1 MGSSKSKKFALVLS
15 GGGFLGAFQV
25 GALQQLKENWAS
37 LNPENPMMKFDIVAG
52 VSVGALNGLLV
63 ASDRLDELNEY
74 WEDIAQNGVE
84 EIYTSDFIDTRS
96 QNETIQFKLSLES
109 IRKKLFPG
117 LNLGSISFWQWVKIL
132 FSKNKEQKVL
142 DKIGPLIIN
151 ELKTHLPGF
160 KSITDNT
167 PLRKKLMHLAKRD
180 RIVECIFKCG
190 YVSLND
196 GAYYSLKHNEFD
208 SDQDFALGILASTV
222 MPIVFPPVK
231 EVLTK
236 YLENEKH
243 ENLVDGGVRN
253 VSPLGDVIREIQ
265 KEGNTNTEY
274 TIIIIN
280 CSDGNIQQ
288 TNFSDKNIAQI
299 ALRSLANI
307 AITEIFNHDIKEF
320 VDKNFILKQI
330 KELAP
335 EAKIRDYDYYK
346 DQPGKHLKIFNAII
360 IQPANHLGDS
370 LVATRKL
377 IDERKNHGKEKAL
390 EAILEYTR
398 PDRDQDFI
406 IV

>member
-1 MGSSKSKKFALVLS
+1 MGTPISKKFALVLS

-37 LNPENPMMKFDIVAG
+37 LNPEEPNMKFDIVAG

-63 ASDRLDELNEY
+63 ASDRLEELNQY

-96 QNETIQFKLSLES
+96 QKETIKFNLSLES

-117 LNLGSISFWQWVKIL
+117 LNLGSISFWQWLKIL
-132 FSKNKEQKVL
+132 LSKNKEQKVL
-142 DKIGPLIIN
+142 DKIGPMIIN
-151 ELKTHLPGF
+151 ELKMHLPGF

-180 RIVECIFKCG
+180 HIVDCIFKCG

-196 GAYYSLKHNEFD
+196 GAYYSLKHDDFD
-208 SDQDFALGILASTV
+208 SDRDFALGILASTV
-222 MPIVFPPVK
+222 MPIVFPPVEK
-231 EVLTK
+231 VLTK
-236 YLENEKH
+236 HLENEKH
-243 ENLVDGGVRN
+243 ENLVDGGIRN

-265 KEGNTNTEY
+265 KKGETNTEY

-280 CSDGNIQQ
+280 CSDGRIQH
-288 TNFSDKNIAQI
+288 TDYSDKNIAQI

-307 AITEIFNHDIKEF
+307 AITEIFNHDLKEF

-335 EAKIRDYDYYK
+335 EAKIRDYDFYSDK
-346 DQPGKHLKIFNAII
+346 PGKHLKIFDAII
-360 IQPANHLGDS
+360 IQPENHLGDS

-377 IDERKNHGKEKAL
+377 IEERKNHGKEKAL
-390 EAILEYTR
+390 EALLEYTR
-398 PDRDQDFI
+398 PNRGHDFV